1 MEYTSLKELYLNLLP
16 VFKVKQRLISF
27 SKYTGISNKDIWEY
41 LTINKWKKSVGLT
54 ISDMINDII
63 IVDEDD
69 IYKFKEVENE
79 KN

>member
-16 VFKVKQRLISF
+16 VFNVKQRLISF
-27 SKYTGISNKDIWEY
+27 SKYTGILNKDIWEY

>member
-16 VFKVKQRLISF
+16 VFNVKQRLISF